1 MTCLS
6 LIAAIA
12 RNRTI
17 GLNNTLPWHLPEDL
31 RHFRALTTGH
41 HIIMGRKTYESLGRL
56 LPERSTVI
64 VTHNTEYAIDGAVV
78 AHTLEQALEASAGDD
93 EAFIIGGARLY
104 QDGLKLAQKMYIT
117 EIDADFAGDVFF
129 SGIRSCRMAGDQART
144 AGQRARPAVRLRY
157 LRAENLALTVFGPLP
172 GYTIDEI
179 ARLAVDHFLD
189 QTMDVSFETR
199 EALVELTREL
209 EVVDDLEIELL
220 TRNQ

>member
-117 EIDADFAGDVFF
+117 EIDSDFAGDVFF
-129 SGIRSCRMAGDQART
+129 PEFDLAEWQEIRREPQVSAQG
-144 AGQRARPAVRLRY
+144 
-157 LRAENLALTVFGPLP
+157 LP
-172 GYTIDEI
+172 FAYVIYERKI
-179 ARLAVDHFLD
+179 
-189 QTMDVSFETR
+189 
-199 EALVELTREL
+199 
-209 EVVDDLEIELL
+209 
-220 TRNQ
+220 